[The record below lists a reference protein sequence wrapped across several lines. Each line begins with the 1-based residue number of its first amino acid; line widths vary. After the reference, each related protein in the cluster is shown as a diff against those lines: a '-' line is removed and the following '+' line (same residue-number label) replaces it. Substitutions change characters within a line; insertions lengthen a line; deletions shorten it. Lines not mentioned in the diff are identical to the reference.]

1 MAMTW
6 LIPSHMPSQRI
17 MTGSAL
23 LFAAL
28 GAAPL
33 FAPEELA
40 WRLGA
45 PALSALLLQLLA
57 AAWLSLAALDWIGRR
72 AIYGGIYGR
81 GIVMANFTHGFIGT
95 TVLANAGVR
104 TGFGIEGWVLTA
116 VFIVQAGAFGW
127 LLFSSPQLPGG
138 GGAP

>member
-1 MAMTW
+1 MRSR
-6 LIPSHMPSQRI
+6 II

-23 LFAAL
+23 LFAIL
-28 GAAPL
+28 GGAAL
-33 FAPEELA
+33 FAPQELA

-81 GIVMANFTHGFIGT
+81 GIVMANFTHGFIGGMT
-95 TVLANAGVR
+95 LLNAGIR
-104 TGFGIEGWVLTA
+104 MGIGSEAWVLM
-116 VFIVQAGAFGW
+116 VLFGVQAASFAW
-127 LLFSSPQLPGG
+127 LLMVPPALPDGD
-138 GGAP
+138 